1 MRIVHLGRC
10 ALRPIIA
17 YPGCI
22 FICVSQCFVSVKS
35 GRDVVLITA
44 YTAEERGGGGGGGG
58 GSTPFERVPFST
70 FRHMSIKGWGFHS
83 LKYRKGYGNLPLR
96 SVKKTKTAN

>member
-1 MRIVHLGRC
+1 MRIVHLGRG

-22 FICVSQCFVSVKS
+22 LICVSQCFVSVKP

-44 YTAEERGGGGGGGG
+44 YTAEEGGGGGGA
-58 GSTPFERVPFST
+58 PLR
-70 FRHMSIKGWGFHS
+70 
-83 LKYRKGYGNLPLR
+83 LKGYLFQLLGTCISKGGDLTN
-96 SVKKTKTAN
+96 

>member
-1 MRIVHLGRC
+1 MRIVHLGRG

-22 FICVSQCFVSVKS
+22 LICVSQCFVSVKS

-44 YTAEERGGGGGGGG
+44 YTAEERGGREGA
-58 GSTPFERVPFST
+58 
-70 FRHMSIKGWGFHS
+70 
-83 LKYRKGYGNLPLR
+83 PLR
-96 SVKKTKTAN
+96 LKEYLFQLLGTCLSKGGDFTH

>member
-1 MRIVHLGRC
+1 MRIVHLGRG

-22 FICVSQCFVSVKS
+22 LICVSQCFVSVKS

-44 YTAEERGGGGGGGG
+44 YTAEERGRGGGGRGL
-58 GSTPFERVPFST
+58 
-70 FRHMSIKGWGFHS
+70 HS
-83 LKYRKGYGNLPLR
+83 
-96 SVKKTKTAN
+96 V

>member
-1 MRIVHLGRC
+1 MRIVHLGRG

-22 FICVSQCFVSVKS
+22 LICVSQCFVSVKS

-44 YTAEERGGGGGGGG
+44 YTAEERGEGA
-58 GSTPFERVPFST
+58 
-70 FRHMSIKGWGFHS
+70 
-83 LKYRKGYGNLPLR
+83 PLR
-96 SVKKTKTAN
+96 LKEYLFQLLGTCLSKGGDFTH